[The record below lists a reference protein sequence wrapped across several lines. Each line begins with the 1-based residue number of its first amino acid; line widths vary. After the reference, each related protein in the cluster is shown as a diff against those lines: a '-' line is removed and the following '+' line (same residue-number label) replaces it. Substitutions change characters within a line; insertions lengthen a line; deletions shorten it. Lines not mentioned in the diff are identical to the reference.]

1 VDLHTNYISLYTGSG
16 QLDKGFEQGLI
27 ENGFASPKPVCYVE
41 RDFEATAL
49 LVDKILAG
57 EMGEAPIWTD
67 SESFNCKPFVGKVDA
82 IVGGFPCQPWSV
94 AGRKEGEDDKR
105 WLWEHIK
112 RIVNEIR
119 PKIIFLENVSGLIS
133 GGGLATVL
141 SSLTEIGYD
150 AKWVSLPASS
160 VGASHRR
167 ERVFILA
174 HPTGERL
181 ERWNKERNRL
191 LRTGH
196 SSRTM
201 DDTEHNGC
209 STTKITGNTRQRS
222 YNDKERSQ
230 ETSQSKRSSERS
242 NETNSLVNTNSKRRP
257 RRNNGR
263 ENAMDVSSSGS
274 RIYGKPR
281 FAPAPNDPAWRDI
294 IRHREDLSPALANYG
309 KYNVENPSSFRW
321 RRGNK
326 GHEEV
331 FYPDKTG
338 RPGGEQKEIESEVR
352 GMANGMGR
360 KLDTIPKVGL
370 LRYLG
375 NGVVPLQ
382 ATAAFTILYKEKT
395 WKKT

>member
-1 VDLHTNYISLYTGSG
+1 MIKLGSLFSG
-16 QLDKGFEQGLI
+16 LGGFELGLERAI
-27 ENGFASPKPVCYVE
+27 PGLETIWQVEQEEFCQRVLQKHWPNAEIYNDVKSVGKHNLKPVDIIC
-41 RDFEATAL
+41 
-49 LVDKILAG
+49 
-57 EMGEAPIWTD
+57 
-67 SESFNCKPFVGKVDA
+67 
-82 IVGGFPCQPWSV
+82 GGFPCQDISTAGKQGGIHGKKSGLWWEFQRIISELQPRV
-94 AGRKEGEDDKR
+94 A
-105 WLWEHIK
+105 IM
-112 RIVNEIR
+112 
-119 PKIIFLENVSGLIS
+119 ENVPNLLTLGMPE
-133 GGGLATVL
+133 VL
-141 SSLTEIGYD
+141 GSLSEMGYD
-150 AKWVSLPASS
+150 AKWGSIKAAN
-160 VGASHRR
+160 VGATHRR

-174 HPTGERL
+174 YKPSIGWR
-181 ERWNKERNRL
+181 RWNERNER
-191 LRTGH
+191 RCEQQIQTQGSFSKW
-196 SSRTM
+196 SSEL

-263 ENAMDVSSSGS
+263 ENAMDVSSSDS